1 MFFETVFYREL
12 VDLPVYRGK
21 NFMKDKH
28 SPFLRSKRQY
38 SYWKRLNHG
47 RERRLKPFTQGY
59 VELLEERAAMKEYD
73 SGKDREVAEG
83 EALDE
88 EGYSDPFFNHG

>member
-1 MFFETVFYREL
+1 
-12 VDLPVYRGK
+12 
-21 NFMKDKH
+21 MKDKH

-47 RERRLKPFTQGY
+47 RDRRLKPFTEGY
-59 VELLEERAAMKEYD
+59 VELMEERAAMKEYD
-73 SGKDREVAEG
+73 AGKGRDIAEG

-88 EGYSDPFFNHG
+88 EGYSDPFSSHG